1 MKNKTQHWNEVYEQ
15 KQITEVSWYEP
26 MPETSLSFITECKLE
41 KDAAI
46 IDVGGGDSFLAEFL
60 VAQGFSDI
68 TVLDI
73 SEKAIERAKERLGE
87 KAEEIK
93 WIVADAS
100 EFTPEKK
107 YDLWHDR
114 AAFHFLTEEGQVQ
127 NYLKNVSE
135 AVKPGGYVIIGCF
148 SEEGPKT
155 CSGLE
160 IKQYSI
166 DKLQQLFAGSFS
178 TMSCKNVEHHT
189 PSGATQDFTFCSF
202 RKRNRNTTFSR

>member
-1 MKNKTQHWNEVYEQ
+1 MKNKKQHWNDVYEQ

-26 MPETSLSFITECKLE
+26 MPETSLNFISECKLE

-60 VAQGFSDI
+60 LAREYTDI

-73 SEKAIERAKERLGE
+73 SEKAIERAKQRLGE
-87 KAEEIK
+87 RAEEIK

-114 AAFHFLTEEGQVQ
+114 AAFHFLTEEVEVQ
-127 NYLKNVSE
+127 NYLRNVNE
-135 AVKPGGYVIIGCF
+135 AVKPGGFVIMGCF
-148 SEEGPKT
+148 SEDGPKK

-160 IKQYSI
+160 VQQYSL
-166 DKLQQLFAGSFS
+166 DKMQQMFVGSFS
-178 TMSCKNVEHHT
+178 TMSCKNVEHQT
-189 PSGATQDFTFCSF
+189 PTGAVQNFSFCSF
-202 RKRNRNTTFSR
+202 RKRE

>member
-1 MKNKTQHWNEVYEQ
+1 MKNKKQHWNEVYEQ

-46 IDVGGGDSFLAEFL
+46 IDIGGGDSFLADFLLAREFT
-60 VAQGFSDI
+60 DI

-73 SEKAIERAKERLGE
+73 SEKAIERAKQRLGE
-87 KAEEIK
+87 RAEGIK

-100 EFTPEKK
+100 EFTPERK

-114 AAFHFLTEEGQVQ
+114 AAFHFLTEEEEVQ
-127 NYLKNVSE
+127 SYLKNLNE
-135 AVKPGGYVIIGCF
+135 AVKPGGFVIMACF
-148 SEEGPKT
+148 SENGPDK

-160 IKQYSI
+160 VKQYSI
-166 DKLQQLFAGSFS
+166 DSMQQLFAGSFS

-189 PSGATQDFTFCSF
+189 PAGVVQNFTFCSF
-202 RKRNRNTTFSR
+202 RKRE